1 MKKVCLLLPSLF
13 IGVLLLAQT
22 KVNDPN
28 AVLKEAKNFHSISL
42 SSAFD
47 VYLTQGNEEAVAVSA
62 ADKED
67 IANIIVEVRNGV
79 LEIGWNKKI
88 KWNRGNKKLR
98 AYISFKSLDKLKASG
113 ACDIAIVG
121 VLRSDNLEIH
131 LSGASDLN
139 GKVEGQKM
147 SFDISGASD
156 TKLTGNVGQLSI
168 EASGASSFK
177 GFDLATDYC
186 NIKASGASGIK
197 ITVNKELSA
206 QASGASDIDYKG
218 KGLIKD
224 IKTSG
229 ASSISRA

>member
-1 MKKVCLLLPSLF
+1 MKKVCLLLPSLLF
-13 IGVLLLAQT
+13 GVLLLAQT

-177 GFDLATDYC
+177 GFDLVTEYC

-229 ASSISRA
+229 ASSISRS